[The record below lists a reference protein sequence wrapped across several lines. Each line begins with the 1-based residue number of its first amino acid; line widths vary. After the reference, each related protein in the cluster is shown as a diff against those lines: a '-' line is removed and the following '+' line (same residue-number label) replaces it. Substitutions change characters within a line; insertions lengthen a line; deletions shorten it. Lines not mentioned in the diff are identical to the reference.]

1 MLRRAS
7 DGSHDTDNA
16 DHMTQEQDD
25 DRTANNQ
32 DGHPPPNNSKKDSNM
47 EILVMQFLKNSI
59 VNNPIVVSNVHCAR
73 LYRIYSDFKLAIC
86 WISFQLS
93 GSLL

>member
-25 DRTANNQ
+25 DCTANNQ

-59 VNNPIVVSNVHCAR
+59 LNNPIVVSNAK
-73 LYRIYSDFKLAIC
+73 LNRIDSDFKSAIY

-93 GSLL
+93 DSLL